1 MPSQMGQQRKPPWRE
16 TLSCKTT
23 KAKAVLRSGND
34 DEANPY
40 HAVLSILPT
49 DLYEE
54 KRAFAAKTCRGKLPL
69 KPDKGREPYGVQID
83 NNIPLGIYDTDRGR
97 HQGIAKAVASSQQTY
112 APAFKSRRG
121 RFLGVPNYK
130 LSTHAINAKEPYANP
145 EQMGPGTYKLRP
157 TTLVIKHLHE
167 PGYTFT
173 SQVDRFESPQRPYAE
188 SATTNALP
196 STLGK
201 APVSTVAVSMT
212 PRFTSDSTFPENY
225 ASSKHQRIFYP
236 PDIVYD
242 KPLIKGTIQDRVATT
257 HVKYSAMTSQ
267 AGRLVSTASMVH
279 NAVGVPRLQASTS
292 DALGPGAYATPSTFA
307 KPETSSG
314 ALPQV
319 SEHSKDRFG
328 MKATKHAQ
336 CIETR
341 FRRFCVS

>member
-1 MPSQMGQQRKPPWRE
+1 MGQQRKPPWRE
-16 TLSCKTT
+16 TLSCKVAR
-23 KAKAVLRSGND
+23 AKAVARSTND
-34 DEANPY
+34 DEMRGNPY

-69 KPDKGREPYGVQID
+69 KPEKGRDPYGVAADQID

-97 HQGIAKAVASSQQTY
+97 NQGIAKAVASSQQTY

-173 SQVDRFESPQRPYAE
+173 SQVDRFESPQRSYAE
-188 SATTNALP
+188 STTTTALP

-225 ASSKHQRIFYP
+225 ASSKQQRIFYP

-242 KPLIKGTIQDRVATT
+242 KPLTKDTIQDRVATT

-279 NAVGVPRLQASTS
+279 NTVGAPRLHASTG

-307 KPETSSG
+307 KPATSSV
-314 ALPQV
+314 LPQV

-328 MKATKHAQ
+328 MKATKQAQ

-341 FRRFCVS
+341 FRRFCIS